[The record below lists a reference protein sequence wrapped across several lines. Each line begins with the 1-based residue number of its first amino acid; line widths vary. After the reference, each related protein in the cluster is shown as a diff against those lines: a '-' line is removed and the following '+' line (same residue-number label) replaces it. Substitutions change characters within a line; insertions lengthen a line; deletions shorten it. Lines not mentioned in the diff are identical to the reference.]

1 MLRLSEFF
9 VGEKAMK
16 WIYLILIN
24 VIAFSLMGLDKR
36 KAKKKQWRTPESTL
50 FLSAAAGGAV
60 GAWMVCIC
68 FTIKLI
74 KEICF
79 RYTVTCR
86 YHNMFTFAV

>member
-1 MLRLSEFF
+1 
-9 VGEKAMK
+9 MK
-16 WIYLILIN
+16 WIYFILIN

-50 FLSAAAGGAV
+50 FYQRQLGAQLV
-60 GAWMVCIC
+60 LGSVCIR

-86 YHNMFTFAV
+86 YHNMFTFFAV

>member
-1 MLRLSEFF
+1 
-9 VGEKAMK
+9 MK
-16 WIYLILIN
+16 WIYFIIIN

-60 GAWMVCIC
+60 RLGSVCIC
-68 FTIKLI
+68 FTIKRI

-79 RYTVTCR
+79 RHTVTCCNNGMFIFR
-86 YHNMFTFAV
+86 YMRNVERITD

>member
-1 MLRLSEFF
+1 MDLFNF
-9 VGEKAMK
+9 
-16 WIYLILIN
+16 IN

-50 FLSAAAGGAV
+50 FLSAAAGAQLALGL
-60 GAWMVCIC
+60 VCIC